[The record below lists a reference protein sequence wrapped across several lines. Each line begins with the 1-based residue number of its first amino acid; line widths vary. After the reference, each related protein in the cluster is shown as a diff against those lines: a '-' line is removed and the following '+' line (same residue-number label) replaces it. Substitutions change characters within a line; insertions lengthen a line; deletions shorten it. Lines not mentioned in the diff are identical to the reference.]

1 MAFKSKLVFLN
12 QELRFQNEEKD
23 SPLEVA
29 ARVDSKLQ

>member
-1 MAFKSKLVFLN
+1 MVFKHKLVFFN
-12 QELRFQNEEKD
+12 QELIFQNEEKD